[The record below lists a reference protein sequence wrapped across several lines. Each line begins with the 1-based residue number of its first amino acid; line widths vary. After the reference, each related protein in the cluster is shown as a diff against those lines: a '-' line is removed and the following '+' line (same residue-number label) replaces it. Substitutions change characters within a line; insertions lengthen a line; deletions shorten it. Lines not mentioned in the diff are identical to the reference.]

1 MDYTVYVTQ
10 PSLPNLED
18 YTALLQQIWDSKI
31 LTNNGPFHQLFE
43 NALAKHLGVKYISVF
58 NNGTIGLLTAFQA
71 LEIKGEVITTPFS
84 FVATA
89 NSLLWNNL
97 TPVFCDVDPI
107 YGNLDPTKIEPLITK
122 NTSAILPVHVY
133 GNLDPTKIEP
143 LITKNTSAILPV
155 HVYGNPANVEQIQEI
170 SSKYKLKVIY
180 DAAHAFGVEI
190 NNTSVLNYGDLSVL
204 SFHATKTFNSVE
216 GGAII
221 SHTAEMKQKIDQL
234 KNFGITNEVTV
245 VAPGIN
251 GKMNELIA
259 AYGLLQLK
267 DVDKQITKRN
277 AVASYYSQQLNK
289 IKGIR
294 IINDDALVK
303 SNYSYYPI
311 FIDVNEYGIS
321 RDELY
326 EQLKEQNIYSRR
338 YFYPLISNFPTY
350 KNYLSSSKKLLPV
363 ANHLSEQVLCLPLY
377 ANLEIETAKTIVD
390 FIQFFSKNKC

>member
-1 MDYTVYVTQ
+1 MKKKLDYTVYVTQ

-107 YGNLDPTKIEPLITK
+107 
-122 NTSAILPVHVY
+122 Y

>member
-1 MDYTVYVTQ
+1 MKKKLDYTVYVTQ

-133 GNLDPTKIEP
+133 GN
-143 LITKNTSAILPV
+143 
-155 HVYGNPANVEQIQEI
+155 PANVEQIQEI

-234 KNFGITNEVTV
+234 KNFGITDEVTV

>member
-1 MDYTVYVTQ
+1 MKKKLDYTVYVTQ

-18 YTALLQQIWDSKI
+18 YTSLLRQIWESKV
-31 LTNNGPFHQLFE
+31 LTNNGPFHELFE

-107 YGNLDPTKIEPLITK
+107 
-122 NTSAILPVHVY
+122 Y

-277 AVASYYSQQLNK
+277 AVASYYSKQLNK